1 MQKTGGNVFRFI
13 LRRMRNKVPALIF
26 IAILLTACG
35 KVKDFQFKNIVSW
48 RINTLGFNASSV
60 AAELLFYNPNSFTV
74 TFKHLEGNVA
84 VEGKD
89 FGYCTSD
96 TTVKIAPMQNF
107 ILPVLIQL
115 KPAATLSAGL
125 QLISRDSVR
134 IHFDGFAR
142 VGRSG
147 FFINY
152 KFDTETKVAT
162 KF

>member
-1 MQKTGGNVFRFI
+1 MKKNGVVI
-13 LRRMRNKVPALIF
+13 IF
-26 IAILLTACG
+26 TAILLSACS

-48 RINTLGFNASSV
+48 RINSLGFNASSV

-84 VEGKD
+84 LEGKD

-96 TTVKIAPMQNF
+96 TTVRIEPKQNF

-115 KPAATLSAGL
+115 KPVATLSAGL
-125 QLISRDSVR
+125 QLLGKDSVK
-134 IHFDGFAR
+134 IHFNGFAK

-147 FFINY
+147 IFINY
-152 KFDTETKVAT
+152 KFDTETKIAT
-162 KF
+162 NF

>member
-1 MQKTGGNVFRFI
+1 MQKTICVVFRFI
-13 LRRMRNKVPALIF
+13 LQHMRNNRVAIIF
-26 IAILLTACG
+26 VVMLLTACG

-48 RINTLGFNASSV
+48 RINSLGFSASSV

-74 TFKHLEGNVA
+74 TFKHLEGNVD

-96 TTVKIAPMQNF
+96 TTVRIEPMQNF

-125 QLISRDSVR
+125 QLITRDSVR
-134 IHFDGFAR
+134 IHFNGFAR

-152 KFDTETKVAT
+152 KFDTETKIAT
-162 KF
+162 SF

>member
-1 MQKTGGNVFRFI
+1 M
-13 LRRMRNKVPALIF
+13 
-26 IAILLTACG
+26 
-35 KVKDFQFKNIVSW
+35 
-48 RINTLGFNASSV
+48 GFNASSV
-60 AAELLFYNPNSFTV
+60 AAELLFYNPNRFTV

-96 TTVKIAPMQNF
+96 TTVKSEPRQNF
-107 ILPVLIQL
+107 ILPALIQL

-125 QLISRDSVR
+125 QLLTKDSVR
-134 IHFDGFAR
+134 IHFNGFAR

-162 KF
+162 SF

>member
-1 MQKTGGNVFRFI
+1 MKNKIVVVVFAG
-13 LRRMRNKVPALIF
+13 LMLS
-26 IAILLTACG
+26 ACG

-48 RINTLGFNASSV
+48 RINSMGFNASSV

-96 TTVKIAPMQNF
+96 TTVKIKPRQNF
-107 ILPVLIQL
+107 ILPALIQL

-125 QLISRDSVR
+125 QLLTRDSIR
-134 IHFDGFAR
+134 IHFNGFAR

-162 KF
+162 SF